1 MIPLFGCLAHGGK
14 IVQLDDDSV
23 VKDLAAAD
31 GTGGAAFNAFLLSN
45 PFDGGNEG
53 GYSRLRKLVQTIE
66 HEGAVTVNVTPY
78 RDGSETG
85 QTISRTLAASGNPIV
100 TAPLA
105 VGATRFQVK
114 VMVSAFDALV
124 ELGKAQFWVV
134 ARRSER

>member
-31 GTGGAAFNAFLLSN
+31 GTGGTAFSPFLLSS

-53 GYSRLRKLVQTIE
+53 GYSRLRKMVQDVE
-66 HEGAVTVNVTPY
+66 HEGAVTVTVTPY

-85 QTISRTLAASGNPIV
+85 QTITRTLAASDNPIV

-114 VMVSAFDALV
+114 VALSAFTARV
-124 ELGKAQFWVV
+124 ELGKAQLWVV
-134 ARRSER
+134 PRRSSR

>member
-23 VKDLAAAD
+23 FKDLATAA
-31 GTGGAAFNAFLLSN
+31 GTGGTAYSPFLLAN

-53 GYSRLRKLVQTIE
+53 GYSRLRKMVQDVE
-66 HEGAVTVNVTPY
+66 HEGAVTVEVSPY
-78 RDGSETG
+78 RDGAETG
-85 QTISRTLAASGNPIV
+85 QAITRTLASNDNPLV

-114 VMVSAFDALV
+114 VTVSAFDALV